1 MNCCHPALF
10 DLKLLDHS
18 FVSYIHYRNNIYGDI
33 NVILLLLYSFIWIS
47 VLISLTFFSL
57 YKPGDNIG
65 VYSLYIRFYILKGE
79 MSFCYRKKKNKMCKT
94 QSKLKL
100 FLG

>member
-18 FVSYIHYRNNIYGDI
+18 FVSYIHYRNNIDGDI

-47 VLISLTFFSL
+47 VLISFNFFFPINRGII
-57 YKPGDNIG
+57 YRIG
-65 VYSLYIRFYILKGE
+65 VYTLLYNLKGE
-79 MSFCYRKKKNKMCKT
+79 NVLLLSQKKIKRARRN
-94 QSKLKL
+94 LN
-100 FLG
+100 